1 MRALDLRIVQI
12 VRAVS
17 AAALVLLLANAALA
31 QPKADLPKRTVFLDH
46 DGREITNDEF
56 VDIRMANFHYPDRTL
71 IRTLETGTT
80 EFRLQK
86 IPQEGMEVPDVSFQT
101 VDGRRIAL
109 SELRG
114 KVVVL
119 NFWFIGCP
127 VCLAHKPKLNELK
140 ARFVGQENVVFLA
153 VTADTAAD
161 VRKFLAKERFDY
173 LQAVDADAALKKF
186 VFSGYPKNIVI
197 SKTGEV
203 VYWRSTIAAW
213 NKFETVINEEL
224 AK

>member
-1 MRALDLRIVQI
+1 MKEITQWLLMLASMIF
-12 VRAVS
+12 
-17 AAALVLLLANAALA
+17 LVASTETLA
-31 QPKADLPKRTVFLDH
+31 QPTADSPKRTIFLDH
-46 DGREITNDEF
+46 EGREITNDEF

-71 IRTLETGTT
+71 IRTLEDGTT

-86 IPQEGMEVPDVSFQT
+86 IPQEGMQVPDVSFQT
-101 VDGRRIAL
+101 VDGRRITM

-114 KVVVL
+114 KVAVL

-127 VCLAHKPKLNELK
+127 VCLAHKPKLNELRSK
-140 ARFVGQENVVFLA
+140 FADNDRVVFLA
-153 VTADTAAD
+153 ATADTAAD

-173 LQAVDADAALKKF
+173 LQAVDADTALKKF

-197 SKTGEV
+197 SKAGEV

>member
-1 MRALDLRIVQI
+1 M
-12 VRAVS
+12 
-17 AAALVLLLANAALA
+17 VLICLLAAVAIA
-31 QPKADLPKRTVFLDH
+31 QPTADSPKRTIFLDH
-46 DGREITNDEF
+46 AGREITNDEF

-71 IRTLETGTT
+71 IRTLEDGTT

-86 IPQEGMEVPDVSFQT
+86 IPQEGMQVPDVSFQT
-101 VDGRRIAL
+101 VDGRRITM

-114 KVVVL
+114 KVAVL

-127 VCLAHKPKLNELK
+127 VCLAHKPKLNELRSK
-140 ARFVGQENVVFLA
+140 FADNDRVVFLA
-153 VTADTAAD
+153 ATADTAAD

-173 LQAVDADAALKKF
+173 LQAVDADTALKKF

-197 SKTGEV
+197 SKAGEV

>member
-1 MRALDLRIVQI
+1 M
-12 VRAVS
+12 
-17 AAALVLLLANAALA
+17 VLICLLAAVAIA
-31 QPKADLPKRTVFLDH
+31 QPTADSPKRTVFLDH
-46 DGREITNDEF
+46 EGREITNDEF

-71 IRTLETGTT
+71 IRTLEDGTT

-86 IPQEGMEVPDVSFQT
+86 VPQEGMQVPDVSFQT
-101 VDGRRIAL
+101 VDGRRIAM

-127 VCLAHKPKLNELK
+127 VCLAHKPKLNELRSK
-140 ARFVGQENVVFLA
+140 FADNDSVVFLA
-153 VTADTAAD
+153 ATADTAAD

-173 LQAVDADAALKKF
+173 LQAVDADTALKKF

-197 SKTGEV
+197 GKTGEV

-213 NKFETVINEEL
+213 GKFESVISSEL
-224 AK
+224 RK

>member
-1 MRALDLRIVQI
+1 M
-12 VRAVS
+12 
-17 AAALVLLLANAALA
+17 VLICLLAAVAIA
-31 QPKADLPKRTVFLDH
+31 QPTADSPKRTIFLDH
-46 DGREITNDEF
+46 EGRAITNDEF

-71 IRTLETGTT
+71 IRTLEDGTT

-86 IPQEGMEVPDVSFQT
+86 VPQEGMQVPDVSFQT
-101 VDGRRIAL
+101 VDGSPITM

-127 VCLAHKPKLNELK
+127 VCLAHKPKLNELRSK
-140 ARFVGQENVVFLA
+140 FADNDRVLFLA
-153 VTADTAAD
+153 ATADTAAD
-161 VRKFLAKERFDY
+161 VRKFLAKERFEY
-173 LQAVDADAALKKF
+173 LQAVDADAALKQF
-186 VFSGYPKNIVI
+186 VFNGYPKNIVI

-213 NKFETVINEEL
+213 SKFETVINEEL